1 VHEAAAQKRS
11 DGASHLLHTGYKVE
25 AKRVAHHGQAD
36 VDGEMQ
42 CKMHE
47 CKSAPN
53 DEAEGRGKAE
63 QHVGNEEHVP
73 GDEGATAAGN
83 GAAVAVQVAVAA
95 EAIIADK
102 RYHTTCLQLCTGPK
116 AKEADGRVHDGHD
129 ALDDVVENL
138 VDYTVGQTDHDR
150 QETLQ
155 NEVEKARHKRDK
167 VYRKH
172 SAPNDKVEGH
182 QDAGN
187 KGRAP
192 LDEGAAAANAD
203 EVHERRRERRSAPI
217 DEAEGHG
224 EAVQQVGNEGQGPA
238 NDGAA
243 AASADTAVASH
254 VNAAALA
261 ITTDGWGNTACLS
274 LCNDP
279 IADKAKA
286 TTTTKAKA
294 HGLVP
299 AREPSRHNPGKLH
312 EALGEGDLQQ
322 RLGYRD
328 NGGL

>member
-11 DGASHLLHTGYKVE
+11 DGASHLQHTGYKVE

-83 GAAVAVQVAVAA
+83 GTAVAVQIAVAA

-102 RYHTTCLQLCTGPK
+102 RYDTTCLQLCTRPK

-129 ALDDVVENL
+129 ALNDVVENL

-155 NEVEKARHKRDK
+155 YEVEKARHKRDK

-172 SAPNDKVEGH
+172 SAPNDMVEGH
-182 QDAGN
+182 QDAEDHAGN
-187 KGRAP
+187 DRQAP
-192 LDEGAAAANAD
+192 LDEEAGAADAD
-203 EVHERRRERRSAPI
+203 EVHERKGAPN

-224 EAVQQVGNEGQGPA
+224 KAAQQVGNDSEAPA
-238 NDGAA
+238 DVDAA
-243 AASADTAVASH
+243 AAGAGTAVAGQLDD
-254 VNAAALA
+254 AAAA
-261 ITTDGWGNTACLS
+261 ITADGRYHITCLS
-274 LCNDP
+274 LCTSPKAEQANRQVHDGENANDNEVESL
-279 IADKAKA
+279 ADEASTAEKDQVEEASEA
-286 TTTTKAKA
+286 PDGEAE
-294 HGLVP
+294 GL
-299 AREPSRHNPGKLH
+299 
-312 EALGEGDLQQ
+312 
-322 RLGYRD
+322 
-328 NGGL
+328 